1 MVTGRQEGAGEA
13 KARRYFEKENAAN
26 AGKSEGCGGS
36 GGFTQKET
44 VVPLGRQCSLSGGE
58 RSDAEAE

>member
-36 GGFTQKET
+36 GGFTHKET
-44 VVPLGRQCSLSGGE
+44 VVPLGRKK
-58 RSDAEAE
+58 

>member
-1 MVTGRQEGAGEA
+1 MPERWVVTGRQEGAGEA

-44 VVPLGRQCSLSGGE
+44 VFVKWWRKK
-58 RSDAEAE
+58 